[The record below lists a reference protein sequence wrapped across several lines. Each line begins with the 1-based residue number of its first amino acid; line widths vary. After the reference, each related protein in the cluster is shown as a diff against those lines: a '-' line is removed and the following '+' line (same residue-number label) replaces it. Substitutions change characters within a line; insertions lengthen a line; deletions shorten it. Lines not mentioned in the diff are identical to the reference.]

1 MQYGIRS
8 NIRKPEEE
16 QIVPP
21 HFKEII
27 MLNWFKK
34 AMGITPKRELAEQ
47 EDVKQNGTT
56 TSPVVIKAAPKK
68 TRKKTAPTKKKATKK
83 AKK

>member
-8 NIRKPEEE
+8 KIRKPEEGLS
-16 QIVPP
+16 VLP
-21 HFKEII
+21 HLKEII

-34 AMGITPKRELAEQ
+34 AMGITPKEA
-47 EDVKQNGTT
+47 VKDLEEPKKDGTT

-68 TRKKTAPTKKKATKK
+68 TRKKAAPKKKATTKK
-83 AKK
+83 GKK

>member
-8 NIRKPEEE
+8 NISKQRGGANC
-16 QIVPP
+16 P

-56 TSPVVIKAAPKK
+56 QVLVT
-68 TRKKTAPTKKKATKK
+68 
-83 AKK
+83 

>member
-8 NIRKPEEE
+8 NIRKPEEGRS
-16 QIVPP
+16 VPP

-34 AMGITPKRELAEQ
+34 AMGITPKRELAEL
-47 EDVKQNGTT
+47 EEPKKDGTT
-56 TSPVVIKAAPKK
+56 TSPVVIKAGPKK
-68 TRKKTAPTKKKATKK
+68 TKLVKRPHLKRKPQKNE
-83 AKK
+83 

>member
-8 NIRKPEEE
+8 NIRKPEEGRS
-16 QIVPP
+16 VPP

-34 AMGITPKRELAEQ
+34 AMGITPKRELAEL
-47 EDVKQNGTT
+47 EEPKKDGTT

-68 TRKKTAPTKKKATKK
+68 TKTRKKAAPKKKTTQK
-83 AKK
+83 